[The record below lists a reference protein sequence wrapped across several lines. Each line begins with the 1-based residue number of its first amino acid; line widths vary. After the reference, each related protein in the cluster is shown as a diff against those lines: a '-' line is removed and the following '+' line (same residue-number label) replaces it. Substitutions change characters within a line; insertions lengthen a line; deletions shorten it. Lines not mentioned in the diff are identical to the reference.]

1 MSKIGLQLYTL
12 RDECAQDFEGV
23 LRAVA
28 DIGYDGVELFDLYG
42 RDAGELRRLLD
53 QLELEVAGR
62 HVGADTDLAAAADE
76 MRELG
81 SDRVALGWIEP
92 PASAADARAAAALVA
107 DRAGRAAEV
116 GLRYGFHNHW
126 AELERF
132 DGVTAL
138 ELIAEQPV
146 WLELDLGW
154 VWWAGADP
162 IELLER
168 YRGRTPLVH
177 VKDIRAR
184 GSRDFTTVGDGGV
197 DYGGVLPSADV
208 EWLIVEQDE
217 IDGDSYDAVRRSLE
231 FTLAVT
237 A

>member
-12 RDECAQDFEGV
+12 RNECAQDFEGV

-28 DIGYDGVELFDLYG
+28 DIGFDGVELFDLHG
-42 RDAGELRRLLD
+42 RDAPGLRRLLD
-53 QLELEVAGR
+53 ELELEVAGR
-62 HVGADTDLAAAADE
+62 HVGADADLAAVADE

-81 SDRVALGWIEP
+81 TDRVALSWIEP
-92 PASAADARAAAALVA
+92 PASADDARAAATLVA
-107 DRAGRAAEV
+107 ERADRAAEV

-138 ELIAEQPV
+138 ELIADLPV
-146 WLELDLGW
+146 WIELDLGW

-184 GSRDFTTVGDGGV
+184 GSRDFTAVGDGGV
-197 DYGGVLPSADV
+197 DYGELLPAVDV
-208 EWLIVEQDE
+208 DWLIVEQDE
-217 IDGDSYDAVRRSLE
+217 IDGDAYDAVRRSFE
-231 FTLAVT
+231 FTRAVT